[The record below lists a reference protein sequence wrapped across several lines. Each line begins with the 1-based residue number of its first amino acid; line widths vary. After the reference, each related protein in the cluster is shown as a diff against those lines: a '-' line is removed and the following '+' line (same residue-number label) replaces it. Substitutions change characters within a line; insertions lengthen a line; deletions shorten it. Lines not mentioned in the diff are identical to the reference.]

1 MPDERY
7 FSMPSAEVGTAAQC
21 TGDMPKFVAGLAE
34 RQRNRRRYC
43 GLNSLTSGHQTF
55 CSFSMKAFV

>member
-1 MPDERY
+1 MFMQATCR
-7 FSMPSAEVGTAAQC
+7 SLSR
-21 TGDMPKFVAGLAE
+21 GLQE